1 MVESKFRGKF
11 RYAIDVKGRVNIP
24 SKFRRCITPAAQ
36 DTIVI
41 TRGTEGCLF
50 AYPLDI
56 WEQFEKLLE
65 SMPATQSNARFKR
78 FLLDSFSDSVLDR
91 QGRIMLSPEQ
101 MQLARIE
108 KDVLI
113 VGDIDKM
120 QLWNPNIYA
129 QEIEKALEGSSFD
142 QYYYTAMDSL
152 GKLKN
157 GGD

>member
-1 MVESKFRGKF
+1 MSESKFRGKF
-11 RYAIDVKGRVNIP
+11 RFTIDIKGRVNIP
-24 SKFRRCITPAAQ
+24 SKFRRCISPAAQ
-36 DTIVI
+36 DTIVV

-50 AYPLDI
+50 AYPLDV
-56 WEQFEKLLE
+56 WEHFEKRLE

-91 QGRIMLSPEQ
+91 QGRILLTPEQ
-101 MQLARIE
+101 MRLARIE
-108 KDVLI
+108 KDILV

-120 QLWNPNIYA
+120 QLWNPQIYE

-152 GKLKN
+152 EKPQN